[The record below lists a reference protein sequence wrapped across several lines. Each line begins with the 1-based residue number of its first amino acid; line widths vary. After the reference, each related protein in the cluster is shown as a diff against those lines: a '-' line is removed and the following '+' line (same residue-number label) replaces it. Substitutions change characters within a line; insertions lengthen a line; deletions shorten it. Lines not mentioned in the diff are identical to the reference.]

1 MASSYS
7 EISFSRSRAS
17 GGYKPKK
24 EIRFDESF
32 GCFDDENGGL
42 IINLEEFIKTALQ
55 NQEEIVITKYKSLD

>member
-1 MASSYS
+1 MSAVN
-7 EISFSRSRAS
+7 E
-17 GGYKPKK
+17 YKPKK